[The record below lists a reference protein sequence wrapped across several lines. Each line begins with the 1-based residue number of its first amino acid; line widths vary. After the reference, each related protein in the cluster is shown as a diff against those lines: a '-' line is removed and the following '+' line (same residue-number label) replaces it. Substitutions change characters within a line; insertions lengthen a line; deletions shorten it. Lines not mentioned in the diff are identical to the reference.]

1 VPRGRPQVAVAV
13 LLDNFIQASAKIE
26 QDDQDDSIRQQR
38 AASRMRYPLDPL
50 LEKLSKDFSDDADL
64 SVRLL
69 HLFKVLSHRDV
80 LRPIAATQPVR

>member
-1 VPRGRPQVAVAV
+1 VAVAV

-26 QDDQDDSIRQQR
+26 QDDHEDSIRLQK

-50 LEKLSKDFSDDADL
+50 LEKLSKEYSDDADL

-69 HLFKVLSHRDV
+69 DLFKV
-80 LRPIAATQPVR
+80 

>member
-1 VPRGRPQVAVAV
+1 MAV

-26 QDDQDDSIRQQR
+26 QDDQDDSIRQQK

-50 LEKLSKDFSDDADL
+50 LEKLSKDYSDDADL

-69 HLFKVLSHRDV
+69 DLFKVHSSRPCDV
-80 LRPIAATQPVR
+80 ARPVR

>member
-26 QDDQDDSIRQQR
+26 QDDQDNSIRQQK

-50 LEKLSKDFSDDADL
+50 LEKLSKDYLDDADL
-64 SVRLL
+64 SIRLL
-69 HLFKVLSHRDV
+69 DLFKVRSHQDMFS
-80 LRPIAATQPVR
+80 LIDAAQPVC